1 MTAGQDDRA
10 RGVEPGAAGPWRLSA
25 WFARPGRARAVAL
38 LAGLLLAA
46 GFLTLFML
54 LGERERRTAME
65 EARRDVA
72 GVLAS
77 VVDQLSRALETTD
90 ILLIEMARGIE
101 RRGAPWEIDR
111 VAMRLAQLPHLRAA
125 LVTDAGG
132 RVVFSTEDSLLGQE
146 VAGRPWLRPAP
157 GGASQLVV
165 GSPEPGRFLARP
177 GMTIEQAGRWHI
189 PVLRP
194 LVQADGTQ
202 GGFVIALM
210 NPEYLI
216 AIGQRAAVAFD
227 VSVRFH
233 HLNSMLLARSDGR
246 IEGIGTPNPG
256 AWLFRDFLP
265 RLDAG
270 LQDREDSAGQ
280 PATAAFGVTATGM
293 MVVEVSR
300 SRDVILGPVLR
311 HRIEVGAGIAVM
323 ALATLACLAIM
334 IRSGRLV
341 QAQQDAARAA
351 EERHQTAARET
362 ALLRSSRAE
371 TTRLLDGVPVLMFQI
386 ELQAG
391 AALRY
396 RRIGGDVEAVT
407 GWPEAVIE
415 APGGWAAARAP
426 ETDGFDDFMRLVAA
440 KGRAEREYSLRQP
453 DGGSRWLRTVAAVT
467 ERRLAGGLEIVGYTV
482 DVSAERERAG
492 QLAAAGRLASLG
504 EMATGLA
511 HELRQPLT
519 IMSLA
524 AQNLQKALDSG
535 RLGAA
540 RQRIER
546 IVEQSARAGNI
557 IEHLR
562 RFARGS
568 EEAAPP
574 EPVALDA
581 AVAGALTL
589 VGGSLRD
596 ADVIVQVD
604 LGETSP
610 VVLGHLVGLEQVLVN
625 LLMNA
630 CHAMEGLPPGLPRRI
645 ALTLGA
651 TPPGGC
657 VDLALRDT
665 GGGIAPKVLARIFE
679 PFVTTKGVD
688 KGTGLGLS
696 ICHGLVKAMGGSI
709 AARNEGE
716 GAVFTITLRLA
727 SEGGA
732 ECPPFADGLDRRAMG
747 GSGGTASCA

>member
-1 MTAGQDDRA
+1 MDATQD
-10 RGVEPGAAGPWRLSA
+10 EPGRLRKPEARRFRFFRLVASRPWRL
-25 WFARPGRARAVAL
+25 RTLGI
-38 LAGLLLAA
+38 LAGVMLAI
-46 GFLTLFML
+46 GFLSLFVV
-54 LGERERRTAME
+54 LGERERRSAME
-65 EARRDVA
+65 EARRDVT

-77 VVDQLSRALETTD
+77 VVDQLTRALETTD
-90 ILLIEMARGIE
+90 ILLIEMVRGIE
-101 RRGAPWEIDR
+101 QRGQPWEIDR
-111 VAMRLAQLPHLRAA
+111 VGMRLAQLPHLRAA
-125 LVTDAGG
+125 VVVDARG
-132 RVVFSTEDSLLGQE
+132 RIVFSTEEALLDTSLADRG
-146 VAGRPWLRPAP
+146 WLEAPP
-157 GGASQLVV
+157 GGASQLVI
-165 GSPEPGRFLARP
+165 GSPEAGRFFGRR
-177 GMTIEQAGRWHI
+177 GVTIEQARRWSI
-189 PVLRP
+189 PLLRP
-194 LVQADGTQ
+194 ILDPNGLP

-210 NPEYLI
+210 NPEYLT
-216 AIGQRAAVAFD
+216 AIGQRASEAFKVD
-227 VSVRFH
+227 VRFH
-233 HLNSMLLARSDGR
+233 RLDSVLLARSDGAVQ
-246 IEGIGTPNPG
+246 GIGIANPA

-270 LQDREDSAGQ
+270 LQEEEDSSGS

-300 SRDVILGPVLR
+300 TREQILRPVLR
-311 HRIEVGAGIAVM
+311 HRWELGLGIGILAF
-323 ALATLACLAIM
+323 ATLACLVIV
-334 IRSGRLV
+334 IRFTRLA

-351 EERHQTAARET
+351 EERHQMAARET

-371 TTRLLDGVPVLMFQI
+371 TARLLDGVPTLMFQV
-386 ELQAG
+386 ELWPG
-391 AALRY
+391 APPRY
-396 RRIGGDVEAVT
+396 RRIGGNVEAVT
-407 GWPEAVIE
+407 GWPAEVIE
-415 APGGWAAARAP
+415 APGGWAALRAP
-426 ETDGFDDFMRLVAA
+426 DPDGFEEFMDGVARS
-440 KGRAEREYSLRQP
+440 GRAEREFRLRQP
-453 DGGSRWLRTVAAVT
+453 DGSGRWLRTVAAVT
-467 ERRLAGGLEIVGYTV
+467 ERRADGGVEIVGYTA

-535 RLGAA
+535 RLSAA

-568 EEAAPP
+568 DEAAPP
-574 EPVALDA
+574 EPLALEA
-581 AVAGALTL
+581 AVEGAMTL

-596 ADVIVQVD
+596 AEVGVTLE
-604 LGETSP
+604 LGAVP
-610 VVLGHLVGLEQVLVN
+610 PMVMGHMVALEQVLVN

-630 CHAMEGLPPGLPRRI
+630 CHAMETLPPGQPRRI
-645 ALTLGA
+645 TIALGEA
-651 TPPGGC
+651 PPQGR
-657 VDLALRDT
+657 VELVLRDT

-696 ICHGLVKAMGGSI
+696 ICHGLVKAMGGTI

-716 GAVFTITLRLA
+716 GAVFTITLTRA
-727 SEGGA
+727 A
-732 ECPPFADGLDRRAMG
+732 ETVQPPREEARPAFQAIA
-747 GSGGTASCA
+747 GSRG